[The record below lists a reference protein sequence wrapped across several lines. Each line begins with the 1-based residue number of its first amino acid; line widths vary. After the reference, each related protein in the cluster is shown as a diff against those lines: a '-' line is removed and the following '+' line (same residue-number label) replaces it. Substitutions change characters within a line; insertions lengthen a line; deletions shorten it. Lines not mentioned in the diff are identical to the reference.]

1 MTHVA
6 NFGDPLSPI
15 WIIVDEPY
23 SSDEEKAI
31 IYSGGHGYNFR
42 KVWSMAGLPDPYI
55 YCLRPVLGATYDNS
69 TVFCRLLNDL
79 GSNSTPFI
87 LPTSPATFKEFC
99 PELVSKSQEKAIL
112 KKYAGN
118 LLESRFVSHKHFII
132 PQYPPDFVG
141 ANWDYSEIQA
151 FIDYGHVREEYE
163 YYKSWG
169 IVQPLPTRTLV
180 IEPTY
185 SELISHLLR
194 IKYDFSCG
202 VFSHISVDI
211 ETIRP
216 RQKTYYSKLYHPGYP
231 YTIALATS
239 PFWGISFSLW
249 DYPADES
256 YKIWRLLGEILSTI
270 PNLGQ
275 NYFSFD
281 THFLEALGFTIDL
294 NRVQD
299 TLIRHHILWPGLEH
313 KLQFQTK
320 QYTRQPFYKD
330 EGKNW
335 NPKYKAQ
342 LLRYNA
348 LDVVITYEIYLA
360 QELEFGSR
368 PHLKG

>member
-1 MTHVA
+1 V
-6 NFGDPLSPI
+6 
-15 WIIVDEPY
+15 
-23 SSDEEKAI
+23 K
-31 IYSGGHGYNFR
+31 
-42 KVWSMAGLPDPYI
+42 
-55 YCLRPVLGATYDNS
+55 
-69 TVFCRLLNDL
+69 
-79 GSNSTPFI
+79 
-87 LPTSPATFKEFC
+87 
-99 PELVSKSQEKAIL
+99 
-112 KKYAGN
+112 
-118 LLESRFVSHKHFII
+118 
-132 PQYPPDFVG
+132 
-141 ANWDYSEIQA
+141 
-151 FIDYGHVREEYE
+151 EEYE
-163 YYKSWG
+163 YFKANGS
-169 IVQPLPTRTLV
+169 IQLLPSRILV

-185 SELISHLLR
+185 SELLSHLLR
-194 IKYDFSCG
+194 IKYDYSCKL
-202 VFSHISVDI
+202 FTHISVDI

-216 RQKTYYSKLYHPGYP
+216 RKGTVYNKLGHPGYP

-239 PFWGISFSLW
+239 PYWGISFSLW
-249 DYPADES
+249 DYLPEES
-256 YKIWRLLGEILSTI
+256 FRIWSLLNEILSTI

-281 THFLEALGFTIDL
+281 THFLEALGFHINL
-294 NRVQD
+294 ANVQD

-360 QELEFGSR
+360 QELEFNAR